1 MQRDGTYLCAAPVFP
16 VDGNILIKFL
26 PTPFRPCIIIS
37 RWGGQQP
44 VHCCCILTRI
54 APMWSHTWCTAMHS
68 WCNAMYNCTHLRCS
82 VALCRGGCT
91 SYRIAVFT
99 KPHCGKV
106 YSVEHMTGITP
117 PARHETQTHTNINT
131 KSVQLDMVDFVFSKV
146 ICTLSF
152 LMIFVV
158 IFGIWM
164 QPCNVMYH
172 MILACDCTALTP
184 RVGGYHLRGT

>member
-1 MQRDGTYLCAAPVFP
+1 MYH
-16 VDGNILIKFL
+16 N
-26 PTPFRPCIIIS
+26 
-37 RWGGQQP
+37 QP
-44 VHCCCILTRI
+44 VGRTATGALLLHTHTHCSNVVAHL
-54 APMWSHTWCTAMHS
+54 WCTAM
-68 WCNAMYNCTHLRCS
+68 CILRAMQCTHLH
-82 VALCRGGCT
+82 AHLHTYNALLHELLCRGGCT

-131 KSVQLDMVDFVFSKV
+131 KSFQLNMLDFVFSKV
-146 ICTLSF
+146 ICTLSL
-152 LMIFVV
+152 LMIFIV

-164 QPCNVMYH
+164 QPCNGKYYN
-172 MILACDCTALTP
+172 MILAWDCTALTP